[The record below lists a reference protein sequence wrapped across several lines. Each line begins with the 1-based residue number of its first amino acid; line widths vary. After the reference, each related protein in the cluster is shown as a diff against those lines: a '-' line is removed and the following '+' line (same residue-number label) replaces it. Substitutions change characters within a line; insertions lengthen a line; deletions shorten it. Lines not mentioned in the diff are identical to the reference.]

1 MTSSC
6 EVGGNRCQV
15 SVIHEAVAACGHEN
29 RCVVTAQRHAVPVQ
43 GQCWSLAPVAD
54 TAMCVVCGFDSYV
67 IDHPRPNMEAFLRNR
82 GVAPTRVRL
91 ESYPVGL
98 LR

>member
-1 MTSSC
+1 M
-6 EVGGNRCQV
+6 
-15 SVIHEAVAACGHEN
+15 
-29 RCVVTAQRHAVPVQ
+29 VTAQRHAVPIQ
-43 GQCWSLAPVAD
+43 CQCWSLAPVAD
-54 TAMCVVCGFDSYV
+54 TAMCMAWGFDSYV

-91 ESYPVGL
+91 ESHPVEL